1 MLHKKGQQSSL
12 PIAPVQYTADKI
24 VVLESGRIVESG
36 SHDDLMSKT
45 DEESGVYYKM
55 VKLQQST
62 TNCEGLS
69 KFLSSKSL
77 NLAFAP
83 DECTRVSKIK
93 SEIKIYS
100 SLLGLT
106 SSIANLLQ
114 HYNFSKMGEKLTK
127 KVREKVLSN
136 LLTFEVG
143 WFDQNQNTRA
153 VVCARF
159 STEARMVRS
168 LVSDRM
174 SLLLQVSVSALITF
188 VLALIVAWRVAI
200 ALISIQP
207 LLIASFYWRSVLMKT
222 ISERS
227 QKAQS
232 EGSQLASAALINHRT
247 ITAFSSQDRIL
258 DLFAETPKGPRIENI
273 RHSLLSGA
281 GLFCS

>member
-1 MLHKKGQQSSL
+1 MGCLGGITFGVLQTLYAFFLGSVVS
-12 PIAPVQYTADKI
+12 VYTSND
-24 VVLESGRIVESG
+24 S
-36 SHDDLMSKT
+36 
-45 DEESGVYYKM
+45 
-55 VKLQQST
+55 
-62 TNCEGLS
+62 
-69 KFLSSKSL
+69 
-77 NLAFAP
+77 
-83 DECTRVSKIK
+83 SKIK